1 MSIRHSTSDIR
12 YALLREIAAALNET
26 YMSTSVEI
34 SELTVGN
41 ETYSVKGTFSITP
54 FLSSIVKKKGTVEAK
69 FDKNLKLVSIKMPE
83 SK

>member
-1 MSIRHSTSDIR
+1 MSVRYSTSDIR
-12 YALLREIAAALNET
+12 FALEREIGGALNET

-34 SELTVGN
+34 SELTLDS

-54 FLSSIVKKKGTVEAK
+54 FLSSTVKKKGTVEAK